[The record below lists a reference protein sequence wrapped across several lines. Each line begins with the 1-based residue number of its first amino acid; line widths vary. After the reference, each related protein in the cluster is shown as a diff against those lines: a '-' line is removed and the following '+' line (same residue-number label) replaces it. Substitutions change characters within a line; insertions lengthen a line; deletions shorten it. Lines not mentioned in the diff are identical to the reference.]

1 MHAVRIA
8 LIASIIGSVASA
20 QTAPAPA
27 AQSDAP
33 AAVPTAP
40 GPQGSG
46 AEPALAALAE
56 QRDALGRRCDFKAA
70 FASGDLRYVACGDA
84 GVWIVRVPPDGPPVT
99 LERRELDGAVTGF
112 FVQDGHL
119 WVQTA
124 SVQARRL
131 VPVEGQPPA
140 SSVQTPGPAAPPPSP
155 PASAPG
161 PPPVAIPLAAD
172 GERPSR
178 DAVVIESGSGHV
190 VIDVGSHD
198 GLRDGMHVA
207 FYERVNEEL
216 ATGITSRRL
225 DLIAVGKVDGVAL
238 DRARVVL
245 GLNERV
251 PAGAMAR
258 PTRDSLS
265 AGSVAPPR
273 VAGVWEVAFLARP
286 FLVLDNL
293 GAGVF
298 ADLRAGYRTDYS
310 VHYEALVMP
319 VAFASAEQ
327 GKSFPAAAVLTASY
341 DARLFEVGLG
351 VGGQTVNDAALNLEP
366 GTGLTALQRVR
377 LGARDGLHLEG
388 LFYVALF
395 HSEFEFSSVRV
406 HGQIPLSRGSWLL
419 ASGGGGSLG
428 IGHGEIGIRMLLSGN
443 GDRDSFFLTTT
454 VGGVHVFNR
463 LCNPFSECEVPI
475 DYSGPMVGV
484 GGEWRL

>member
-1 MHAVRIA
+1 MAVVVSM
-8 LIASIIGSVASA
+8 LGSVASA

-27 AQSDAP
+27 AAP
-33 AAVPTAP
+33 AAEPVVPAVAAP
-40 GPQGSG
+40 PAGSG
-46 AEPALAALAE
+46 EPELAALAE
-56 QRDALGRRCDFKAA
+56 QRDALGRRCDLKAA

-84 GVWIVRVPPDGPPVT
+84 GVWIVRVRPDGPPIV
-99 LERRELDGAVTGF
+99 LERRDLDGAVTGF

-131 VPVEGQPPA
+131 VPVDGQSATAIVQPPRPATPAPATAAPRQPPA
-140 SSVQTPGPAAPPPSP
+140 
-155 PASAPG
+155 
-161 PPPVAIPLAAD
+161 VAVPQAAD
-172 GERPSR
+172 SERPPHEG
-178 DAVVIESGSGHV
+178 VVIETGSGHV
-190 VIDVGSHD
+190 VIDIGSRE
-198 GLRDGMHVA
+198 GLRDGSHVA
-207 FYERVNEEL
+207 LYERIEEQL
-216 ATGITSRRL
+216 AAGISSQRL
-225 DLIAVGKVDGVAL
+225 ELIAVGNVDGVAV

-251 PAGAMAR
+251 PEGAIAR
-258 PTRDSLS
+258 VTRDPLT

-273 VAGVWEVAFLARP
+273 VAGVWEIGFLARP

-298 ADLRAGYRTDYS
+298 ADLRAGYRTDYN

-319 VAFASAEQ
+319 VALASAEQ
-327 GKSFPAAAVLTASY
+327 GKTFPAAAVLTASY

-351 VGGQTVNDAALNLEP
+351 VGGQTVNDPAFDLEP
-366 GTGLTALQRVR
+366 GTGITALQRVR

-406 HGQIPLSRGSWLL
+406 QGQIPLGRGSWLL
-419 ASGGGGSLG
+419 ATGGGGSLG
-428 IGHGEIGIRMLLSGN
+428 IGHGEIGVRMLLSGN
-443 GDRDSFFLTTT
+443 GDRGSFFLTTT
-454 VGGVHVFNR
+454 VGGVHVFESSP
-463 LCNPFSECEVPI
+463 CIDPFDPDPCQEPI
-475 DYSGPMVGV
+475 EYAGPMVGV